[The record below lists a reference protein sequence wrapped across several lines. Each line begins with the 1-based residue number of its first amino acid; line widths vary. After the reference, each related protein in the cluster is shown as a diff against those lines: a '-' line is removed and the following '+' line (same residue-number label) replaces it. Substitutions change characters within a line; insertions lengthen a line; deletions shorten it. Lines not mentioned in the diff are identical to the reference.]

1 MYFILN
7 KAVNNYDTFK
17 IQGWRRER
25 KRCLKS
31 ELAFFQSSSRLI
43 QLTFFVKCRRTLL
56 SWIPNNHIQG
66 QKEKENFVEACL
78 RPPYYVESGI
88 FTTKKC
94 GARAALLFCVL
105 NVFSFFGVLVAVA
118 VLGSWSPYYMAYG
131 VKYMTTQTKY
141 LILSTPLLRQIK
153 TVISSHFEWRHRN
166 PPPPIV
172 LFPDILTHYYDMLLT
187 RGKINYFY

>member
-1 MYFILN
+1 MVSVIQLKGSGISPTIGIQNLSSTDKDWNPLTGIRNTRRVIQNLRLSWIPLLILMFNLSYWFQIILWPLLPIQRSLVYFILN
-7 KAVNNYDTFK
+7 KAVSNFDTFK

-78 RPPYYVESGI
+78 RPP
-88 FTTKKC
+88 
-94 GARAALLFCVL
+94 
-105 NVFSFFGVLVAVA
+105 
-118 VLGSWSPYYMAYG
+118 
-131 VKYMTTQTKY
+131 
-141 LILSTPLLRQIK
+141 
-153 TVISSHFEWRHRN
+153 
-166 PPPPIV
+166 
-172 LFPDILTHYYDMLLT
+172 
-187 RGKINYFY
+187 

>member
-1 MYFILN
+1 MVSGIQLKGSGISPTIGIQNLSSTDKDWNPLTGIRNTRRVIQNLRLSWIPLLILMFNLSYWFQIILWPLLPIQRSLVYFILN
-7 KAVNNYDTFK
+7 KAVSNFDTFK

-78 RPPYYVESGI
+78 RPP
-88 FTTKKC
+88 
-94 GARAALLFCVL
+94 
-105 NVFSFFGVLVAVA
+105 
-118 VLGSWSPYYMAYG
+118 
-131 VKYMTTQTKY
+131 
-141 LILSTPLLRQIK
+141 
-153 TVISSHFEWRHRN
+153 
-166 PPPPIV
+166 
-172 LFPDILTHYYDMLLT
+172 
-187 RGKINYFY
+187 